1 MNTVAISPLLSNN
14 GKKLYHFLMAGGIPA
29 REAAMSKKGG
39 FEIHICNV
47 MYEKEIGTL
56 AGSFS
61 PINSI
66 EYTPD
71 GKGFVCGAE
80 EGVSKYIKFDPK
92 YFEIEWF
99 LFL

>member
-1 MNTVAISPLLSNN
+1 MNTAAISPLLSSQEESSRM
-14 GKKLYHFLMAGGIPA
+14 YHLIMAGGIPA

-39 FEIHICNV
+39 FEIHICNI

-66 EYTPD
+66 EYSPD
-71 GKGFVCGAE
+71 GKGFICGAE
-80 EGVSKYIKFDPK
+80 EGVCKYIKFDPK
-92 YFEIEWF
+92 YFENYS
-99 LFL
+99 